1 MNETSVVQVQANV
14 VRASYTEVGYNGTS
28 PGLKEVGINEF
39 LPAGYD
45 LWNNCESLIPW
56 KRKMKPYDVR

>member
-45 LWNNCESLIPW
+45 LLEQL
-56 KRKMKPYDVR
+56 

>member
-14 VRASYTEVGYNGTS
+14 VRPSYTEVGCNGTS
-28 PGLKEVGINEF
+28 PRLKEVGINEF

-45 LWNNCESLIPW
+45 LLEQLL
-56 KRKMKPYDVR
+56 